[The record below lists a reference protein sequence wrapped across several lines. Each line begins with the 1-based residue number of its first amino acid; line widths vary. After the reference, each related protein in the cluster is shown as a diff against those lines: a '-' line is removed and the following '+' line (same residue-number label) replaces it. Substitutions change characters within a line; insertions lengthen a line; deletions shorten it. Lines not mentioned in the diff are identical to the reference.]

1 MNKTKAKKG
10 VYTLYVELSERDR
23 ARLEAIRAHYEAV
36 SVSDAARTAIRL
48 TEAAIAAL
56 KAS

>member
-1 MNKTKAKKG
+1 MGKPKTEKADY
-10 VYTLYVELSERDR
+10 VLYVKLNERDR